1 MESFYMERYKVCSFI
16 GHREIEL
23 TEELKQKTKE
33 IIETLIT
40 EHNVLTFLF
49 GSRSSFNYLCHS
61 IVTELKEKYS
71 DIKRISYTCKNETC
85 ILEFERKKWEEIY
98 SRIKKQN
105 IELLGFEKEY
115 QHKTKFTA
123 GKASY
128 IERNQA
134 MINDS
139 DYCVFYYKDH
149 YLPEMRKYSQRSIGY
164 YQPKSGTALAY
175 AYAKQKRKILI
186 NVAQHIY
193 KVIN

>member
-1 MESFYMERYKVCSFI
+1 MERYKVCSFF

-33 IIETLIT
+33 VIETLIT

-105 IELLGFEKEY
+105 IELLGFEEEY
-115 QHKTKFTA
+115 QHKTKFIA

-186 NVAQHIY
+186 NVTQIVGEFI
-193 KVIN
+193 K